1 MAVLFLIFWIRSVQ
15 NGLNLI
21 KLDQIGFLIDITL
34 VPSRLLRITLNTHGT
49 RLMCRQLYS
58 ESSDL

>member
-58 ESSDL
+58 ESSGL